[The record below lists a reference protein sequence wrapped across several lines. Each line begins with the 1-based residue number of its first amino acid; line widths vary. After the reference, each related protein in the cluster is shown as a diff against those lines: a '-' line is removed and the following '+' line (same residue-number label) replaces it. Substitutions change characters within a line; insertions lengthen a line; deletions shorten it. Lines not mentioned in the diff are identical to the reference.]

1 MMQNMIKD
9 EEWEHSRER
18 EMTQPRGQKYFE
30 NIVVSEERGE
40 GVKN

>member
-9 EEWEHSRER
+9 EEWEHSRGR
-18 EMTQPRGQKYFE
+18 EMKQPFQKYFE
-30 NIVVSEERGE
+30 NIVVSEERGGG